1 MYPPCLNFKRPQ
13 FDRYPIHVRLY
24 ILQRLFQQITFLI
37 IRQPPFRL
45 QEERYPFP
53 AAFMNPQDDPIA
65 ILRGFHRI
73 HNHIIR
79 FPTEHPDAGGS
90 GPVSYTHL
98 GIIWAVAGF
107 NILRIGI
114 LSYRG
119 NVTLL
124 NLFLSCVIFAAFW
137 FLVFDKLV
145 RKHTFRILNYQ
156 EEKQFFL
163 KFFDIK
169 SFCIMAFMMTFGIGL
184 RVSGLCP
191 DLFIAVF
198 YTGLGTALFL
208 AGASFASNYFQ
219 ALRTD
224 VYKRQFSYL
233 YCLLCIR
240 YRNAVIHAASGMA
253 ERTGRSLYPNYRPD
267 G

>member
-1 MYPPCLNFKRPQ
+1 
-13 FDRYPIHVRLY
+13 
-24 ILQRLFQQITFLI
+24 
-37 IRQPPFRL
+37 
-45 QEERYPFP
+45 
-53 AAFMNPQDDPIA
+53 MNIV
-65 ILRGFHRI
+65 
-73 HNHIIR
+73 HIIKT
-79 FPTEHPDAGGS
+79 FMEDVPLKINKK
-90 GPVSYTHL
+90 HL
-98 GIIWAVAGF
+98 LLLAGIIWAVAGF

-198 YTGLGTALFL
+198 YT
-208 AGASFASNYFQ
+208 
-219 ALRTD
+219 
-224 VYKRQFSYL
+224 
-233 YCLLCIR
+233 CLLYTSIW
-240 YRNAVIHAASGMA
+240 N
-253 ERTGRSLYPNYRPD
+253 
-267 G
+267 